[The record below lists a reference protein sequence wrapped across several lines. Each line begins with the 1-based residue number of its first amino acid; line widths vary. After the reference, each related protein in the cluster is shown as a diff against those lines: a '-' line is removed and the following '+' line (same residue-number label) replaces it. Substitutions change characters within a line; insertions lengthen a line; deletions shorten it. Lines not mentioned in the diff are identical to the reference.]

1 MKTQRQKIIFVTGAA
16 NGIGE
21 VITLY
26 LANKGE
32 YVIATDF
39 DEKAL
44 EKYNDNENIFPIF
57 LDVTNQP
64 SIDNAFEQIKKKNWL
79 IDCLINNAGIFVGGS
94 IIDVEMKDFE
104 KILNINVLGYVRV
117 TKAFFPL
124 LNKEQG
130 KIINISSEVG
140 RISFPFNAP
149 YSMSKYAIEAFS
161 DALRR
166 ELRFIGPKVITIQPG
181 AIKTHLSISTEE
193 SYEHYLKGS
202 IFSDQIQ
209 RLWKVL
215 EEEKYGKPIDI
226 AKLIYKILY
235 KKSPKI
241 RYRIHNNRQRR
252 ILEFLPAKYIDF
264 LIEKFI

>member
-1 MKTQRQKIIFVTGAA
+1 MKTQRQKIILVTGAA

-21 VITLY
+21 AITLY

-202 IFSDQIQ
+202 IFSDQMQ

-252 ILEFLPAKYIDF
+252 ILEFLPAKYVDF

>member
-1 MKTQRQKIIFVTGAA
+1 MKTQRQKIILVTGAA
-16 NGIGE
+16 NGIGKA
-21 VITLY
+21 ITLY

-44 EKYNDNENIFPIF
+44 EKYDDNENIFPTF

-64 SIDNAFEQIKKKNWL
+64 SIDNAFQQVKEKKL
-79 IDCLINNAGIFVGGS
+79 EIDCLINNAGIFVGGP
-94 IIDVEMKDFE
+94 IIDVDMKDFE
-104 KILNINVLGYVRV
+104 KILNINVLGYVRI
-117 TKAFFPL
+117 TKTFFPL
-124 LNKEQG
+124 LNKNQG

-166 ELRFIGPKVITIQPG
+166 ELRFIGLKVITIQPG
-181 AIKTHLSISTEE
+181 AMKTHLSISTEE
-193 SYEHYLKGS
+193 NYEQYLKNS
-202 IFSDQIQ
+202 IFSSQIE

-226 AKLIYKILY
+226 AKLIYKVLHN
-235 KKSPKI
+235 KSPKAK
-241 RYRIHNNRQRR
+241 YRIHNSRKRR
-252 ILEFLPAKYIDF
+252 ILEFLPVKFVDF